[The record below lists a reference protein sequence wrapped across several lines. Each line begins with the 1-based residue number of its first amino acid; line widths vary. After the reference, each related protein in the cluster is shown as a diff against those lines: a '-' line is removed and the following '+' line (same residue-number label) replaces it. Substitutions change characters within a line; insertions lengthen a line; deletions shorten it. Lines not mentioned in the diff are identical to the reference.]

1 MNEYLKLLIPIAL
14 ILGGIYLRI
23 AKDKERNAP
32 KNLWLI
38 TIIVGVIYL
47 FIKLLTLK

>member
-14 ILGGIYLRI
+14 ILGGIYLKI
-23 AKDKERNAP
+23 AKNKETNAP

-38 TIIVGVIYL
+38 ITILGVIYL
-47 FIKLLTLK
+47 IVKIINLK